1 MSLILF
7 LNEVFY
13 DRLLVSVLIF
23 PTGLGQGQEEVI
35 CLQVSLLL
43 DDKEQYL
50 NLMERLQVTQRSL
63 SWMNWLH
70 WTTHCLLWRGKCC
83 VRFAHEFGGWKCGLW
98 LSIKDSC
105 STSILVLVSIFQR
118 NRTNRMCVC
127 IEREFFFFLWWEI
140 VSYNY
145 GGCQDQICRVSW
157 HAGDSGKLTVQMKS
171 EGICCRVFSC
181 LGSDASARIWVCPL
195 TTNLALSM

>member
-63 SWMNWLH
+63 SWMN
-70 WTTHCLLWRGKCC
+70 
-83 VRFAHEFGGWKCGLW
+83 
-98 LSIKDSC
+98 
-105 STSILVLVSIFQR
+105 
-118 NRTNRMCVC
+118 
-127 IEREFFFFLWWEI
+127 
-140 VSYNY
+140 
-145 GGCQDQICRVSW
+145 
-157 HAGDSGKLTVQMKS
+157 
-171 EGICCRVFSC
+171 
-181 LGSDASARIWVCPL
+181 
-195 TTNLALSM
+195 